1 MSLYK
6 RKGSP
11 FWWVRFTHNR
21 RRVQES
27 SGTVERAL
35 AEQYEARLKRQLWEQ
50 DRLGV
55 KPRRN
60 WKEAVVQ
67 YLQELLMHKDGNQT
81 QPPRRRAIRGNAPD
95 PMPFRKDL
103 THLQ

>member
-21 RRVQES
+21 RRIQES
-27 SGTVERAL
+27 AGTAERAL
-35 AEQYEARLKRQLWEQ
+35 AEQYEARLKRELWEQ

-60 WKEAVVQ
+60 WRTVVR
-67 YLQELLMHKDGNQT
+67 YLQETGHK
-81 QPPRRRAIRGNAPD
+81 A
-95 PMPFRKDL
+95 
-103 THLQ
+103 THGRHRQICVSRSIPGRTGLD